1 MLHSHDTEYSN
12 HSFWFFQ
19 SFYITEQ
26 GLFNYLFSSSSS
38 TGSQIYLDN
47 PAEQRVQHLKADIL
61 WHQHVAKNLQE
72 EVQRVEKAIHTRK
85 MTAMMAAADSLNQS
99 NMFDQV

>member
-1 MLHSHDTEYSN
+1 MLQSYDTEYSN
-12 HSFWFFQ
+12 HSYWFFQ

-26 GLFNYLFSSSSS
+26 ALFNFLFSTSSA
-38 TGSQIYLDN
+38 GSQNYLDN

-72 EVQRVEKAIHTRK
+72 EVQRVEKAILTRK
-85 MTAMMAAADSLNQS
+85 MSGMMAAADSLNQS